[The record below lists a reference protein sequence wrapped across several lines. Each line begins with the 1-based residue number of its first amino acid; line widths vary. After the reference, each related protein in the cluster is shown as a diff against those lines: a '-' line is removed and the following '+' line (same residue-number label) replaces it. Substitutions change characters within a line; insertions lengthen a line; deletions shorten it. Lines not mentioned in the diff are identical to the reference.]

1 MQSMCVPRI
10 LFGAVLVLSPG
21 LALAQN
27 DPSEAPIQQSQ
38 REQQQP
44 GAHANAQPQ
53 LLPQDSSGVP
63 GMTGQQMKDKIFLR
77 KSAEGGI
84 AEVKFGQLAAEK
96 AGSED
101 VKTFGSRMVTDHTL
115 LNDEMKPIADSI
127 GVRLP
132 KTMNKMDQAE
142 YEKLSALTGDD
153 FDKEYLA
160 DMVKD
165 HRKDLREFHEEATST
180 NDPTLKAAVE
190 KGEGIIRE
198 HTHMVMKIARE
209 KGIAVPPPGK
219 PNAPTP

>member
-1 MQSMCVPRI
+1 MQSMCVSRI
-10 LFGAVLVLSPG
+10 LLGVGLVLSPL
-21 LALAQN
+21 LAFAQN
-27 DPSEAPIQQSQ
+27 DPSEAPMQQSQ

-53 LLPQDSSGVP
+53 QLPQDSSGVP

-77 KSAEGGI
+77 KAAEGGI

-96 AGSED
+96 AGSDD
-101 VKTFGSRMVTDHTL
+101 VKAFGSKMVADHTL
-115 LNDEMKPIADSI
+115 LNDEIKPIADSI

-142 YEKLSALTGDD
+142 YEKLSALTGEE

-165 HRKDLREFHEEATST
+165 HRKDLREFHEEANST
-180 NDPTLKAAVE
+180 NEPALKAAVE
-190 KGEGIIRE
+190 KGEGVIRE

-209 KGIAVPPPGK
+209 KGVAVLPPGK
-219 PNAPTP
+219 PSPPTP